1 MSLFVDTSA
10 LLALVDDGQPGH
22 REVAAEW
29 RRAVESERLLLI
41 SNYIQ
46 VESIALVQ
54 RRIGMNGVRI
64 LVEVFLP
71 LMSTIYISE
80 QIHRAA
86 TAALLVAGRRRLSF
100 VDCVSF
106 ELMRECGIREALTL
120 DADFERQGFRA
131 VPGPAAAA
139 PPRGR

>member
-10 LLALVDDGQPGH
+10 LLALLDDEQPHH
-22 REVAAEW
+22 RAVAAEW
-29 RRAVESERLLLI
+29 RRAVESGRLLLT

-46 VESIALVQ
+46 VESFALVQ
-54 RRIGMNGVRI
+54 RRLGVEAVRA

-71 LMSTIYISE
+71 LMSTLHVPE
-80 QIHRAA
+80 RIHRAA

-106 ELMRECGIREALTL
+106 ELMRERGIREALTL
-120 DADFERQGFRA
+120 DADFEQQGFR
-131 VPGPAAAA
+131 VLPES
-139 PPRGR
+139 RG